1 MQLTNKQELG
11 LKIAVE
17 RYKNHEAWTCI
28 AGYAGTGKST
38 LVKFIVQALDID
50 PNYVC
55 YIAYTGKAAK
65 VLRDKGCSNAMTAH
79 RLLYQSFP
87 RADGTFYHKIKR
99 PLDWPYKLIIVDE
112 ISMLPKEIWE
122 LLLSHNIHVIC
133 LGDPFQ
139 LPPIGEDNQ
148 VLYNPHIF
156 LDEIMRQAQESE
168 IIRLT
173 MDIRDGKSLTP
184 YKGKEIQIIDPK
196 DIVGGM
202 YGWADQIIVAKNLTR
217 RNINSQMRHML
228 FGVDNEVPVEGDKII
243 CLRNAWDFVTEAG
256 DVLVN
261 GTIGTINNIRYN
273 KNHPFLKP
281 QMTVDFVSD
290 DYTDFDIEVSPF
302 DIYFR
307 DLNIDYKLLT
317 TGEPTVTEK
326 NFRRFPKQFRP
337 LTFDYGYCITC
348 WKAQGS
354 EYPKVLVFEEN
365 FPKKNS
371 LDHLKYLYTAAT
383 RASEKLVIVRN
394 YWP

>member
-50 PNYVC
+50 PDYVC

-196 DIVGGM
+196 DIVDGM

-228 FGVDNEVPVEGDKII
+228 FGVDNETPVEGDKII

-383 RASEKLVIVRN
+383 RASEKLIIVRN

>member
-38 LVKFIVQALDID
+38 LVKFIVQALNID
-50 PNYVC
+50 PDYVC

-243 CLRNAWDFVTEAG
+243 CLRNAWETVTEAG

-281 QMTVDFVSD
+281 QMTADFVSD

-302 DIYFR
+302 DVYFR